1 MFRHMW
7 NMVQLDGEWYHADL
21 TWDDGDNN
29 MIDYYY
35 FSFNDNNLAD
45 YGQRKIS
52 PELSDKSAI
61 LDMYSDSNYYPI
73 PKARGTKYT
82 VTNMFLN

>member
-1 MFRHMW
+1 MLPIRNSIFLIIFHH
-7 NMVQLDGEWYHADL
+7 D
-21 TWDDGDNN
+21 
-29 MIDYYY
+29 IDYYY